1 MGGYI
6 GTKGYSTVVT
16 TDTDNRY
23 VNAAGDTMT
32 GNLTTSGSVTATG
45 NLSTSGNI
53 TATGSVTANSFS
65 GDGSALTNLP
75 ASGTLLGSAHAAT
88 STSLTA
94 STSFPLDGTIPQSS
108 EGVQLL
114 TLNYTP
120 QSSTSKLIV
129 FAGSN
134 ASGYHQ
140 IAVFSSNSTN
150 AIAATAA
157 NQTAAN
163 GFGDTSF
170 VVGQINSPG
179 TSQLTFQLRG
189 GSGSGTAYFN
199 RYFYGSGNAA
209 KTTITILEVQQ

>member
-1 MGGYI
+1 MAGYI
-6 GTKGYSTVVT
+6 GSKTSVSVVSPE
-16 TDTDNRY
+16 TDSRY
-23 VNAAGDTMT
+23 VNVTGDTMT
-32 GNLTTSGSVTATG
+32 GALTAT
-45 NLSTSGNI
+45 
-53 TATGSVTANSFS
+53 AFV
-65 GDGSALTNLP
+65 GDGSGLTNLP

-88 STSLTA
+88 STALTA
-94 STSFPLDGTIPQSS
+94 SGSFPLDATIPQSN

-140 IAVFSSNSTN
+140 IAVFASNSTN

-170 VVGQINSPG
+170 IVGQIDSPG

-199 RYFYGSGNAA
+199 RYFSGTGNAA
-209 KTTITILEVQQ
+209 KTTITVMEVQQ

>member
-23 VNAAGDTMT
+23 VNASGDTMT
-32 GNLTTSGSVTATG
+32 GNLSTSGS
-45 NLSTSGNI
+45 I
-53 TATGSVTANSFS
+53 TANSFT

-75 ASGTLLGSAHAAT
+75 PSGTLLGSAHAAT

-94 STSFPLDGTIPQSS
+94 SGSFPLDATIPQSN

-140 IAVFSSNSTN
+140 IAVFASNSTN

-170 VVGQINSPG
+170 IVGQIDSPG

-199 RYFYGSGNAA
+199 RYFNGTGNAA
-209 KTTITILEVQQ
+209 KTTITVMEVQQ